1 MISVSKETDLERSK
15 CFSRLYL
22 NGSSCQAQPNKP
34 KFTYSISSQTNYEF
48 CDSYFSQFSEYRC
61 VFFRLVVVVW
71 VFVNVC
77 VCVHGTEIIYVCV
90 FKYYYIPCW
99 GYGAY
104 NNTTIQCIVSK
115 FVTLHNISSL
125 STRYRFCSSLFLC
138 LTHPPSLPPGFNS
151 FNFFFVY
158 SSCFT
163 VIDVAAVVVVLSVF
177 ILISFAFGR
186 L

>member
-77 VCVHGTEIIYVCV
+77 VCAWNWNNICVCLQILLHSLLRLRGLQQHHNTMYSIEICNLAQYFVSVH
-90 FKYYYIPCW
+90 
-99 GYGAY
+99 
-104 NNTTIQCIVSK
+104 
-115 FVTLHNISSL
+115 SL
-125 STRYRFCSSLFLC
+125 SLLFISLSLSD
-138 LTHPPSLPPGFNS
+138 TPSLPP
-151 FNFFFVY
+151 
-158 SSCFT
+158 T
-163 VIDVAAVVVVLSVF
+163 WL
-177 ILISFAFGR
+177 
-186 L
+186 